1 MSFLFGKLPTHQ
13 CFIACC
19 APPQLTPPLY
29 LNPDYPVGPRIR
41 SCHWLLGYWHQAIP
55 NIVFIFRFLEVG
67 KRIQNKQPLYSTMM
81 TLSLFAVY
89 IYIYICLSLCLSL
102 SLSIAIPDY
111 LSICVFYINKHIY
124 IYMHY
129 LSTCII
135 IHIYILYLA
144 WRVIFHHFPH
154 LVLTFS
160 ISEVTTSFIPWDMD
174 STFGGFLGLLPN
186 HPFEKRLL
194 HGFFSIN
201 ISIL

>member
-1 MSFLFGKLPTHQ
+1 M
-13 CFIACC
+13 
-19 APPQLTPPLY
+19 
-29 LNPDYPVGPRIR
+29 
-41 SCHWLLGYWHQAIP
+41 
-55 NIVFIFRFLEVG
+55 G

-89 IYIYICLSLCLSL
+89 IYIYLSL
-102 SLSIAIPDY
+102 SLSLSLPLSIAIPDY
-111 LSICVFYINKHIY
+111 PSICIFYINKHIY
-124 IYMHY
+124 IYIHTRY

-135 IHIYILYLA
+135 IHIYIILYLA

-154 LVLTFS
+154 LLLTFS

-194 HGFFSIN
+194 HGFSSIN
-201 ISIL
+201 ISINHPAIGVFPF